1 MKRYHSYTRKFL
13 ANSKTKCKTSFME
26 ESVGVFTEAEYLEYD
41 LRSEL
46 KNENINGK
54 VIPKIG
60 KS

>member
-1 MKRYHSYTRKFL
+1 
-13 ANSKTKCKTSFME
+13 ME